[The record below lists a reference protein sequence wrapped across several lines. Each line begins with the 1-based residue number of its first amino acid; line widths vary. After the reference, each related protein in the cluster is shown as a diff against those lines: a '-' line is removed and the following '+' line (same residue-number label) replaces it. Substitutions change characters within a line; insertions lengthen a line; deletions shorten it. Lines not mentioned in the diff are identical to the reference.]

1 MARVLVLEDEKLVA
15 RDIQSTL
22 AGAGYET
29 SVAASGEE
37 AIEIARQDQPDLALV
52 DIHLAGKLDGIET
65 ARALRQELELPV
77 VYLTAHS
84 DAETLD
90 RAKATEPFG
99 YLVKPFDETT
109 LRTTVQMAVHKS
121 EIERRKRLEQKRLTS
136 VLDQSTVGL
145 ITTDRSGRV
154 NMMNARAQ
162 SLTGW
167 SSADALGKDLTRVL
181 SLCNSGKVSI
191 TGDLLSSALG
201 DHREDEPKGLL
212 RLVSKSGTETEVEQR
227 VSLIGNE
234 NERTAAVS
242 LVFWPAGISSRDSD
256 RSEKSEE
263 ADTDPLTGLLTRASA
278 TAVIEGLRQRQPH
291 LFTALFVLDRYYV
304 LVKKYG
310 TRTADEVLAS
320 YCTYLAQQI
329 QEKLHCKRLF
339 RWTGPSFLTIF
350 GPLDCLR
357 SARTEI
363 GHMKLA
369 REFELSSRMA
379 LLSLSASAEIFS
391 LDDHPSGTLISEI
404 DSFVAMQMKQQ
415 QY

>member
-29 SVAASGEE
+29 SLAASGEE
-37 AIEIARQDQPDLALV
+37 AIEIARRDQPDLALV
-52 DIHLAGKLDGIET
+52 DIRLAGKLDGIET
-65 ARALRQELELPV
+65 ARALRQELDLPV

-84 DAETLD
+84 DEETLE

-109 LRTTVQMAVHKS
+109 LRTTVRMAVHKS

-136 VLDQSTVGL
+136 VLDQLTVGL

-167 SSADALGKDLTRVL
+167 ASADALGKDLTRVL
-181 SLCNSGKVSI
+181 SLCNAGKVSI

-201 DHREDEPKGLL
+201 GHQEDEPKGLL
-212 RLVSKSGTETEVEQR
+212 SLVSKSGSETEVEQR

-234 NERTAAVS
+234 HERTAGVS
-242 LVFWPAGISSRDSD
+242 LVFWPAGISSRDAD
-256 RSEKSEE
+256 PSEKSE
-263 ADTDPLTGLLTRASA
+263 ADTDPLTGLPTRARA
-278 TAVIEGLRQRQPH
+278 NAVIEGMRQRQPH

-304 LVKKYG
+304 LARKYG
-310 TRTADEVLAS
+310 TRTADEVLAC

-329 QEKLHCKRLF
+329 QEKLHSKGLF

-363 GHMKLA
+363 GHIKLA

-379 LLSLSASAEIFS
+379 LLSLSASASIFS
-391 LDDHPSGTLISEI
+391 LDDQPLNVLISEI

>member
-37 AIEIARQDQPDLALV
+37 AIEIARRDQPNLALV
-52 DIHLAGKLDGIET
+52 DIRLAGKLDGIET

-84 DAETLD
+84 DEETLE

-109 LRTTVQMAVHKS
+109 LRTTVRMAVHKS
-121 EIERRKRLEQKRLTS
+121 ELERRKRLEQKRLTS
-136 VLDQSTVGL
+136 VLDQLTVGL

-181 SLCNSGKVSI
+181 SLCNAGKVSI

-201 DHREDEPKGLL
+201 GHQEDEPKGLL
-212 RLVSKSGTETEVEQR
+212 NLVSKSGSETEVEQR

-234 NERTAAVS
+234 REQTAGVS
-242 LVFWPAGISSRDSD
+242 LVFWPSGISARESAP
-256 RSEKSEE
+256 SEKSE
-263 ADTDPLTGLLTRASA
+263 ADTDPLTGLPTRVRA

-304 LVKKYG
+304 LARKYG
-310 TRTADEVLAS
+310 TRTADEVLTC

-329 QEKLHCKRLF
+329 QEKLHSKGLF

-363 GHMKLA
+363 GHIKLA

-379 LLSLSASAEIFS
+379 LLSLSASAAIFS
-391 LDDHPSGTLISEI
+391 LDDHPSNTLISEI